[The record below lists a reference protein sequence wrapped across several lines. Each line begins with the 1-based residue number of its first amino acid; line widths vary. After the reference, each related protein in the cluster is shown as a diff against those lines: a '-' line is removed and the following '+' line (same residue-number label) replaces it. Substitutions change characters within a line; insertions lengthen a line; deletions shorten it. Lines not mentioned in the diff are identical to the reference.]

1 MGIYRQPSL
10 TVTVDGVT
18 LTDVVSASVSL
29 GLSSQVASAE
39 IGVHALPAAL
49 LPWSAVVV
57 TLGATAAT
65 AAVRFTGYFIEARQE
80 LYPTRIMLAC
90 RGKLVLAN
98 LHENQTELDLSDGG
112 TGATDEVMVS
122 TLLYHAGLSGAWTPA
137 DAPTAMTGIGGTGK
151 TLGTVAKD
159 AAFTWFAGASPMAF
173 INVLD
178 GVCLGYRTYDT
189 FDGTIKRT
197 QLVMIPSITS
207 VATFTEHV
215 DISAAHETMTI
226 MDVSN
231 RIVVTGFPGLD
242 GASPITYTAEA
253 SNPFLQI
260 AGVPWYVTSNLGTGV
275 IEKQNT
281 ADAGDGLSCEEI
293 ANWLLDEKNRYR
305 ELVDLTTPRDDLIA
319 PGDTII
325 VQAPTRLGMTNRRF
339 WVENLTCSIDE
350 SGAFSQTFRCLAAI
364 PVTLLL
370 EDGYFI
376 LTEAGDYLESE

>member
-1 MGIYRQPSL
+1 MSIYRQPVI
-10 TVTVDGVT
+10 TVTVDGAA

-29 GLSSQVASAE
+29 GLSSQIASAE
-39 IGVHALPAAL
+39 IGVHALPAGL

-65 AAVRFTGYFIEARQE
+65 AAVRFTGYFIEARQA
-80 LYPTRIMLAC
+80 LYPSRIMLSC
-90 RGKLVLAN
+90 RGKLVLAE
-98 LHENQTELDLSDGG
+98 LHENETELDLSDGG

-137 DAPTAMTGIGGTGK
+137 DAPTAMADIGGTGK
-151 TLGTVAKD
+151 TLGTIAKD

-207 VATFTEHV
+207 AATFTEHV
-215 DISAAHETMTI
+215 DIASAQETQTI
-226 MDVSN
+226 AEVSN
-231 RIVVTGFPGLD
+231 RIVVTGFPGLE
-242 GASPITYTAEA
+242 GNAPITYTAETN
-253 SNPFLQI
+253 NPFLQV
-260 AGVPWYVTSNLGTGV
+260 AGVPWYVTSNLGSGV

-293 ANWLLDEKNRYR
+293 ALWLLAEKNRYR
-305 ELVDLTTPRDDLIA
+305 EFVDLTTPRDDVIA
-319 PGDTII
+319 PGDTIT

-339 WVENLTCSIDE
+339 WVESLTVGIDE
-350 SGAFSQTFRCLAAI
+350 GGAFSQTLRCLAAI

-370 EDGYFI
+370 EDGDYI